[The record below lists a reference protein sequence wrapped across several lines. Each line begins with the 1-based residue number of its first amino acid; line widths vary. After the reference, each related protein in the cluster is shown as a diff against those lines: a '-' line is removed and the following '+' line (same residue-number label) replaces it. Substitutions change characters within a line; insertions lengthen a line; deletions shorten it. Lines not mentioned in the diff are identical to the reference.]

1 MEVKRNGITEILNW
15 AVFSPPRIN
24 FQNKGGRDGRP
35 KQKEFFLYSEYEKF
49 DSDWF
54 LKQRFCFTRGV
65 ETFLQATVLLQSD
78 KYQFF

>member
-1 MEVKRNGITEILNW
+1 MEG
-15 AVFSPPRIN
+15 
-24 FQNKGGRDGRP
+24 QNK
-35 KQKEFFLYSEYEKF
+35 KNFFLYSEYEKF